1 MRRKSLISLVT
12 VVVLA
17 LGAFFSTLAFDKKPT
32 LGLDL
37 QGGASVVLQATGTF
51 KPDALNQAREIIRN
65 RVDGLG
71 VAEPEVTKQGNAIV
85 VALPGVK
92 DQNRALDLVGKTAEL
107 RFRPVLA
114 QLAVNPDGSTPAAPT
129 TTVDPNA
136 PTTTAGA
143 TTTVA
148 GATTTTG
155 GATTSSADTSTSV
168 ATGGPGGAVPIRNQA
183 ATTVAGATTA
193 TTGASSSA
201 TTVDPTATTAGAS
214 SSATTVSATTVAG
227 AATGSTTTVAAST
240 STFTVTKPED
250 DVATKPVIL
259 DQKDAAGKVTARF
272 YLGPAFLTG
281 DGVDTASAQFSDS
294 GGWSVLLSLKG
305 GGKGIDAFNA
315 MAAKCYGGTST
326 ECPTQGGSTG
336 RGAIAIVLDSV
347 VRSAPQIQTPSFTQD
362 QISITGNF
370 KQKEAEDLALVLRYG
385 ALPVKLVAQAVQTVS
400 ATLGKDSLRAGVI
413 AGIIG
418 VLLVVL
424 LMLLYYRGL
433 AIVVF
438 IGLILSSAMLWSLVS
453 YAGATL
459 TLSGTTGIIVSIG
472 VTVDSYVVFFERL
485 KDDVRSGKSL
495 RSSAQR
501 GFAGAWRTILAA
513 DLVSLIGAAV
523 LYYLT
528 VGSVRGF
535 AFYLGLST
543 ICDLVIAYFFTRP
556 AVRLLSQT
564 SYFKR
569 DRVLGIKTGEA
580 IAVAGGAR

>member
-12 VVVLA
+12 IVVLA
-17 LGAFFSTLAFDKKPT
+17 VTAFLSTLGFNKHPT

-37 QGGASVVLQATGTF
+37 QGGASVVLEAQGTF
-51 KPDALNQAREIIRN
+51 KSDALDQAKEIIRN

-71 VAEPEVTKQGNAIV
+71 VAEPEVTRQGNAIV

-107 RFRPVLA
+107 RFRPVLG
-114 QLAVNPDGSTPAAPT
+114 QLAVNPDGSTPTAAT

-136 PTTTAGA
+136 PTTTVDPNATTTAGA
-143 TTTVA
+143 ATTVSGTATTTATGSSTSVAAGGPGGAVHLRQQAATTVDPTASTIAGGSATTVAGSSATTLDPSATTITGTTVA
-148 GATTTTG
+148 GATTT
-155 GATTSSADTSTSV
+155 A
-168 ATGGPGGAVPIRNQA
+168 A
-183 ATTVAGATTA
+183 ATVAPTTF
-193 TTGASSSA
+193 S
-201 TTVDPTATTAGAS
+201 
-214 SSATTVSATTVAG
+214 
-227 AATGSTTTVAAST
+227 
-240 STFTVTKPED
+240 VTKPED
-250 DVATKPVIL
+250 DDATKTVVL
-259 DQKDAAGKVTARF
+259 DQKDSAGRVTGR
-272 YLGPAFLTG
+272 YVLGPAFLTG

-305 GGKGIDAFNA
+305 GARGIDAFNT

-336 RGAIAIVLDSV
+336 RGAIAIVLDSIV
-347 VRSAPQIQTPSFTQD
+347 KSAPQIQTPSFSQD

-370 KQKEAEDLALVLRYG
+370 KQKEAEDLSLVLRYG
-385 ALPVKLVAQAVQTVS
+385 ALPVKLVPQATQTVS

-424 LMLLYYRGL
+424 LMLAYYRGL
-433 AIVVF
+433 AVVVF
-438 IGLILSSAMLWSLVS
+438 VGLILSSMLLWSLVS

-580 IAVAGGAR
+580 LAAAGAAR